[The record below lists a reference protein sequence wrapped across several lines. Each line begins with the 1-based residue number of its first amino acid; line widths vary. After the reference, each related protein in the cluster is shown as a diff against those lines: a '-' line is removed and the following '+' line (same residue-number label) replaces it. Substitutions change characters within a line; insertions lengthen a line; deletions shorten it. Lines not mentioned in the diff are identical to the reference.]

1 MEQYEKLEL
10 DVIVFESVDVITNS
24 IELDP
29 MP

>member
-24 IELDP
+24 IELDT

>member
-1 MEQYEKLEL
+1 MEQYEKMEL